1 MTKDCVY
8 DKTQETAGG
17 GGNVL
22 NQKWNPDP
30 HQCHH
35 DHNNYLSR
43 SFYA

>member
-17 GGNVL
+17 KNVL

-43 SFYA
+43 SF